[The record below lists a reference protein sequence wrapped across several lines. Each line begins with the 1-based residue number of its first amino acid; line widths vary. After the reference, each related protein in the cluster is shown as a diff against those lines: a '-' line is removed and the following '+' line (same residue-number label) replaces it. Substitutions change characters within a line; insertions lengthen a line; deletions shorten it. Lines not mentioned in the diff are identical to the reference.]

1 MSIFQTFKNNYKGQA
16 PINYERDGR
25 IVSIPHDKEDEF
37 KDKLREH
44 NDPNGKK
51 ARSLSLGCAIGILAV
66 LTMLA
71 LMIRGGA

>member
-25 IVSIPHDKEDEF
+25 IVSIPPDKEDEF

-44 NDPNGKK
+44 NDPEGKK
-51 ARSLSLGCAIGILAV
+51 AHSLSLGCAIGILAV
-66 LTMLA
+66 LALLA
-71 LMIRGGA
+71 MAIIRGA